1 MFSGKKSACF
11 SISIFA
17 MLLLLL
23 GVFSP
28 VQAKDFKAAIV
39 LPGVITDKSA
49 NQSGYEGMML
59 AKEKLGISVAYSEKV
74 AQPDQAEALADYA
87 RRGYN
92 VVLGMGGEFQDAAD
106 RVAKRYP
113 ETMFVV
119 INGITPSENVVC
131 LRFKDVDSG
140 YALGYLAGKMSK
152 TGIGAYIGAQQIAFT
167 LDQQKGFANG
177 FMAANPKGKV
187 LTAWTSDWDDIAKGK
202 EAALTCISQGA
213 DMIYPTMDNAIV
225 GSFQAAKQKGVWAF
239 GIYYD
244 HYPEWPDTILQSAVM
259 HWSQAIFR
267 VLNIAYDG
275 KLEGKE
281 YLIGFEEPKAMSL
294 GTFNPAVPEALRQE
308 ILQLIEDIKAG
319 KVDTSE
325 TPI

>member
-59 AKEKLGISVAYSEKV
+59 AKEKLDISVAYSEKV

-275 KLEGKE
+275 KLQGKE

-308 ILQLIEDIKAG
+308 ILQLIEDIKSG
-319 KVDTSE
+319 KVDTAK
-325 TPI
+325 

>member
-1 MFSGKKSACF
+1 M
-11 SISIFA
+11 
-17 MLLLLL
+17 
-23 GVFSP
+23 
-28 VQAKDFKAAIV
+28 
-39 LPGVITDKSA
+39 
-49 NQSGYEGMML
+49 
-59 AKEKLGISVAYSEKV
+59 
-74 AQPDQAEALADYA
+74 
-87 RRGYN
+87 
-92 VVLGMGGEFQDAAD
+92 
-106 RVAKRYP
+106 
-113 ETMFVV
+113 
-119 INGITPSENVVC
+119 
-131 LRFKDVDSG
+131 
-140 YALGYLAGKMSK
+140 GYLAGKMSK
-152 TGIGAYIGAQQIAFT
+152 TGVGAYIGAQQIAFT

-213 DMIYPTMDNAIV
+213 DMIYPTMDNAIM
-225 GSFQAAKQKGVWAF
+225 GSFQAAKEKGVWAF

-308 ILQLIEDIKAG
+308 ILQLIEDIKSG
-319 KVDTSE
+319 KVDTAK
-325 TPI
+325 

>member
-1 MFSGKKSACF
+1 MFNGKKRACF
-11 SISIFA
+11 SISLLSTLF
-17 MLLLLL
+17 LLLL
-23 GVFSP
+23 GAFSP

-59 AKEKLGISVAYSEKV
+59 AKEELGISVAYSEKV

-113 ETMFVV
+113 KTMFIV

-152 TGIGAYIGAQQIAFT
+152 TGVGAYIGAQQIAFT

-213 DMIYPTMDNAIV
+213 DMIYPTMDNAIM
-225 GSFQAAKQKGVWAF
+225 GSFQAAKEKGVWAF

-308 ILQLIEDIKAG
+308 ILQLIEDIKSG
-319 KVDTSE
+319 KVDTAK
-325 TPI
+325 

>member
-1 MFSGKKSACF
+1 MFNGKKRACF
-11 SISIFA
+11 SISLLSTLF
-17 MLLLLL
+17 LLLL
-23 GVFSP
+23 GAFSP

-59 AKEKLGISVAYSEKV
+59 AKEQLGISVAYSEKV

-113 ETMFVV
+113 KTMFIV

-152 TGIGAYIGAQQIAFT
+152 TGVGAYIGAQQIAFT

-213 DMIYPTMDNAIV
+213 DMIYPTMDNAIM
-225 GSFQAAKQKGVWAF
+225 GSFQASKEKGVWAF

-308 ILQLIEDIKAG
+308 ILQLIEDIKSG
-319 KVDTSE
+319 KVDTAK
-325 TPI
+325 

>member
-1 MFSGKKSACF
+1 MFNGKKRACF
-11 SISIFA
+11 SISLLSTLF
-17 MLLLLL
+17 LLLL
-23 GVFSP
+23 GAFSP

-59 AKEKLGISVAYSEKV
+59 AKEQLGISVAYSEKV

-113 ETMFVV
+113 KTMFIV

-152 TGIGAYIGAQQIAFT
+152 TGVGAYIGAQQIAFT

-213 DMIYPTMDNAIV
+213 DMIYPTMDNAIM
-225 GSFQAAKQKGVWAF
+225 GSFQAAQEKGVWAF

-308 ILQLIEDIKAG
+308 ILQLIEDIKSG
-319 KVDTSE
+319 KVDTAK
-325 TPI
+325 

>member
-1 MFSGKKSACF
+1 MFHEKKYACF
-11 SISIFA
+11 SISLLATLF
-17 MLLLLL
+17 LLLL
-23 GVFSP
+23 GAFLP

-59 AKEKLGISVAYSEKV
+59 AKEQLGISVAYSEKV

-113 ETMFVV
+113 KTMFVV
-119 INGITPSENVVC
+119 INGVTPSENVVC

-140 YALGYLAGKMSK
+140 YVLGYLAGKMSK
-152 TGIGAYIGAQQIAFT
+152 TNVGAYIGAQQIAFT

-177 FMAANPKGKV
+177 FTAANPKGKV

-213 DMIYPTMDNAIV
+213 DMIYPTMDNAIM
-225 GSFQAAKQKGVWAF
+225 GSFQAAKEKGVWAF

-319 KVDTSE
+319 KVDTSK
-325 TPI
+325 

>member
-1 MFSGKKSACF
+1 MFNSKKYVFILSIIFSAL
-11 SISIFA
+11 A
-17 MLLLLL
+17 LLTA
-23 GVFSP
+23 VSFTP
-28 VQAKDFKAAIV
+28 AQAKDFKAAIV

-59 AKEKLGISVAYSEKV
+59 AKERLGMTVSYSEKV
-74 AQPDQAEALADYA
+74 AQPDQAEAMADYA

-113 ETMFVV
+113 KTMFVV
-119 INGITPSENVVC
+119 INGVTPSVNVVC

-140 YALGYLAGKMSK
+140 YVLGYLAGKMSK
-152 TGIGAYIGAQQIAFT
+152 SGIGAYIGAQQIAFT
-167 LDQQKGFANG
+167 LDQQKGFSNG
-177 FMAANPKGKV
+177 FMAASPKGKV

-225 GSFQAAKQKGVWAF
+225 GSFQAAKQEGKWAF

-267 VLNIAYDG
+267 VLSIAYDG

-281 YLIGFEEPKAMSL
+281 YLIGFEEPEAMSL
-294 GTFNPAVPEALRQE
+294 GTFNPAVPENLRQE
-308 ILQLIEDIKAG
+308 IMQLIEDIKSG
-319 KVDTSE
+319 KVDTSK
-325 TPI
+325 

>member
-1 MFSGKKSACF
+1 MFNGKKRACF
-11 SISIFA
+11 SISLLSTLF
-17 MLLLLL
+17 LLLL
-23 GVFSP
+23 GAFSP

-59 AKEKLGISVAYSEKV
+59 AKEELGISVAYSEKV

-113 ETMFVV
+113 KTMFIV

-152 TGIGAYIGAQQIAFT
+152 TGVGAYIGAQQIAFT

-213 DMIYPTMDNAIV
+213 DMIYPTMDNAIM
-225 GSFQAAKQKGVWAF
+225 GSFQAAKEKGVWAF

-308 ILQLIEDIKAG
+308 ILQLIEDIKSG
-319 KVDTSE
+319 KVDTSK
-325 TPI
+325 

>member
-1 MFSGKKSACF
+1 MFNGKKRACF
-11 SISIFA
+11 SISLLSTLF
-17 MLLLLL
+17 LLLL
-23 GVFSP
+23 GAFSP

-59 AKEKLGISVAYSEKV
+59 AKEQLGISVAYSEKV

-113 ETMFVV
+113 KTMFIV

-152 TGIGAYIGAQQIAFT
+152 TGVGAYIGAQQIAFT

-213 DMIYPTMDNAIV
+213 DMIYPTMDNAIM
-225 GSFQAAKQKGVWAF
+225 GSFQAAKEKGVWAF

-308 ILQLIEDIKAG
+308 ILQLIEDIKSG
-319 KVDTSE
+319 KVDTAK
-325 TPI
+325 